1 MINEY
6 YVGKSVETGE
16 IVKGELC
23 YRFGDGAPMIVRD
36 TVKAEYVEVEPDSLD
51 FITEF
56 IGLSDGGG
64 LIERKGV

>member
-1 MINEY
+1 MIVEY
-6 YVGKSVETGE
+6 YLGKSVKTGE
-16 IVKGELC
+16 IVKGQLAF
-23 YRFGDGAPMIVRD
+23 RFGDGAPMIVRD

-64 LIERKGV
+64 GIERKGV